1 MNACLL
7 YPTDPLQPKVVD
19 EAYAEEHAVAKAR
32 GFTVALVSL
41 EQLGSK
47 PLPFSGALSA
57 GIEVIYRGWMLTP
70 EVYERLMQAVERAGA
85 MLMTRPE
92 QYRLCHHLPNWY
104 PYLSAFTAET
114 RVMPRNADYVAEL
127 QGTDWPGYF
136 VKDYVKSL
144 STGPGSLVDRP
155 QEIAGIV
162 ALIERYR
169 GKIEGGVCVRKR
181 EDFVAGTEQRHFV
194 FKAHAYSIDGA
205 PPPVVR
211 ECTSRISSP
220 FFSVD
225 TGVLQDGSLR
235 LIEIGDGQ
243 VSDRKE
249 WSADALL
256 NMLAS

>member
-7 YPTDPLQPKVVD
+7 YPSDFLQPKAVD
-19 EAYAEEHAVAKAR
+19 EAYAEEYLAAKAR
-32 GFTVALVSL
+32 GIAVALVSL

-70 EVYERLMQAVERAGA
+70 EVYERLTQAVERAGA
-85 MLMTRPE
+85 TLMTHPD

-104 PYLSAFTAET
+104 PHLSAFTAET
-114 RVMPRNADYVAEL
+114 RVMSRTADYVAEL
-127 QGTDWPGYF
+127 QDADWPGYF

-144 STGPGSLVDRP
+144 STGPGSLVDHP
-155 QEIAGIV
+155 QEIAGVV

-169 GKIEGGVCVRKR
+169 GAIEGGVCVRKR

-194 FKAHAYSIDGA
+194 FKGRAYAVDGV
-205 PPPVVR
+205 PPTVVF
-211 ECTSRISSP
+211 ECASRIPSP

-256 NMLAS
+256 NMLVG